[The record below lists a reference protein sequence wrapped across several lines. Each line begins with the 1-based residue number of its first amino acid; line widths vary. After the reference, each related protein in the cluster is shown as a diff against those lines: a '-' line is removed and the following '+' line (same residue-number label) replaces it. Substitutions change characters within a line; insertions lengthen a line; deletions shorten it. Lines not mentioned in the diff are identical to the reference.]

1 MAARRRTRPGAR
13 ALPLTPRRSRFSDC
27 SPAAPAAA
35 AVARLSR
42 RKRSVMAG
50 KPAGRAGNTFRPPR
64 TVPLG
69 LRSFPAVSYHLSAS
83 GTTTASRDAARR
95 PSRPD
100 RKTTMP
106 YASLPRALR
115 PLSAAVAV
123 ATAVL
128 LAGCAVGPDYHRP
141 DTSIP
146 AAFKEAPAGWKVAQ
160 PADRADRGPWWTVYN
175 DPQLDAL
182 IGKLNASNQTIA
194 QSAAAYRQAR
204 ALVTEARAAYF
215 PTVGLTA
222 SGSRARTPRTSSS
235 SSSFGSGSSGSIGN
249 SYSVG
254 LDASWEPDLWGKVSR
269 TVSAQRAGEAA
280 AAADLAN
287 ARLSQQALLAQTYF
301 QLRTSD
307 ALQKLLDDTVKS
319 YAQSLN
325 LTQNQYAQGV
335 AARADVIQAQTQLQ
349 SAQAAAID
357 NGVARAQFEHA
368 IATLIGEPAST
379 FSLPPNP
386 LAAEPPITPV
396 DVPSA
401 LLERRPDIAAAERRA
416 AAANEQIGVAISAF
430 FPTLTL
436 SATGGFQS
444 SVWSQLF
451 TLPAR
456 FWTVGPQLAAT
467 LFDAGLRAAQTD
479 AARATYDQDVA
490 AYRLAVLTAFQDV
503 EDNLAS
509 QRILAQEID
518 VQRQAVD
525 SAEHSLAIVTNQYKA
540 GTVAYLN
547 VLTAQTTA
555 FTAQQKLATIAGQR
569 MVSSVGLVKALGG
582 GWEASDMT
590 RETGDIAA
598 PAPVPVSGAAA
609 PAAAA
614 PSAAAPLAQK

>member
-1 MAARRRTRPGAR
+1 
-13 ALPLTPRRSRFSDC
+13 
-27 SPAAPAAA
+27 
-35 AVARLSR
+35 
-42 RKRSVMAG
+42 
-50 KPAGRAGNTFRPPR
+50 
-64 TVPLG
+64 
-69 LRSFPAVSYHLSAS
+69 
-83 GTTTASRDAARR
+83 
-95 PSRPD
+95 
-100 RKTTMP
+100 MP
-106 YASLPRALR
+106 YAPLPRALR

-123 ATAVL
+123 AMAVL

-175 DPQLDAL
+175 DQSLDAL

-204 ALVTEARAAYF
+204 ALVAEARAAYF

-222 SGSRARTPRTSSS
+222 SGSRSRTGRTST
-235 SSSFGSGSSGSIGN
+235 SSSFGSSASISN

-269 TVSAQRAGEAA
+269 GVSAQRAGEAA

-301 QLRTSD
+301 HLRTSD
-307 ALQKLLDDTVKS
+307 SLQKLLDDTVKS
-319 YAQSLN
+319 YGESLK

-349 SAQAAAID
+349 SAQAASID
-357 NGVARAQFEHA
+357 NGVARAQYEHA

-416 AAANEQIGVAISAF
+416 AAANEQIGVAIAAF

-509 QRILAQEID
+509 QRVLAQEVD

-525 SAEHSLAIVTNQYKA
+525 SAEHALAIVTNQYKA

-582 GWEASDMT
+582 GWDASDMA
-590 RETGDIAA
+590 RETGDMAA
-598 PAPVPVSGAAA
+598 PAPVPASGAAA
-609 PAAAA
+609 PAATA
-614 PSAAAPLAQK
+614 PSAAVPLAQK

>member
-1 MAARRRTRPGAR
+1 
-13 ALPLTPRRSRFSDC
+13 
-27 SPAAPAAA
+27 
-35 AVARLSR
+35 
-42 RKRSVMAG
+42 
-50 KPAGRAGNTFRPPR
+50 
-64 TVPLG
+64 
-69 LRSFPAVSYHLSAS
+69 
-83 GTTTASRDAARR
+83 
-95 PSRPD
+95 
-100 RKTTMP
+100 MP

-160 PADRADRGPWWTVYN
+160 PADRADRGPWWSVYN

-222 SGSRARTPRTSSS
+222 SGSRARSGRVSSSSS
-235 SSSFGSGSSGSIGN
+235 SSSFGSSSSISN

-307 ALQKLLDDTVKS
+307 ALQRLLDDTVKS
-319 YAQSLN
+319 YGESLK

-349 SAQAAAID
+349 SAQAASID
-357 NGVARAQFEHA
+357 NGVARAQYEHA

-416 AAANEQIGVAISAF
+416 AAANEQIGVAIAAF

-525 SAEHSLAIVTNQYKA
+525 SAEHALAIVTNQYKA

-555 FTAQQKLATIAGQR
+555 FTAHQKLATIAGQR

-582 GWEASDMT
+582 GWDASDMT
-590 RETGDIAA
+590 RETGDAAA
-598 PAPVPVSGAAA
+598 PAPVPASATAA
-609 PAAAA
+609 P
-614 PSAAAPLAQK
+614 AAPLAQK

>member
-1 MAARRRTRPGAR
+1 
-13 ALPLTPRRSRFSDC
+13 
-27 SPAAPAAA
+27 
-35 AVARLSR
+35 
-42 RKRSVMAG
+42 
-50 KPAGRAGNTFRPPR
+50 
-64 TVPLG
+64 
-69 LRSFPAVSYHLSAS
+69 
-83 GTTTASRDAARR
+83 
-95 PSRPD
+95 
-100 RKTTMP
+100 MP
-106 YASLPRALR
+106 YASLPRAVR

-175 DPQLDAL
+175 DPQLNAL
-182 IGKLNASNQTIA
+182 IDKLNASNQTIA

-215 PTVGLTA
+215 PTVGLSA
-222 SGSRARTPRTSSS
+222 SGSRSRTPRASSS
-235 SSSFGSGSSGSIGN
+235 SSTFGGSSSAIGN

-307 ALQKLLDDTVKS
+307 ALQKLLDDTVQS
-319 YAQSLN
+319 YQQSLK
-325 LTQNQYAQGV
+325 LTENQYAQGV
-335 AARADVIQAQTQLQ
+335 AARVDVIQAQTQLQ
-349 SAQAAAID
+349 SAQAASID
-357 NGVARAQFEHA
+357 NGVARAQYEHA

-379 FSLPPNP
+379 FSLPPMP
-386 LAAEPPITPV
+386 LAAEPPVTPV

-436 SATGGFQS
+436 SASGGFES

-467 LFDAGLRAAQTD
+467 LFDAGLRAAQTE

-490 AYRLAVLTAFQDV
+490 AYRLSVLTAFQDV

-518 VQRQAVD
+518 VQRQAVEN
-525 SAEHSLAIVTNQYKA
+525 AQHSLAIVTNQYKA

-547 VLTAQTTA
+547 VLTAQATA
-555 FTAQQKLATIAGQR
+555 FTAQQKLASIAGQR

-582 GWEASDMT
+582 GWSTSDMA
-590 RETGDIAA
+590 RETGEMAA
-598 PAPVPVSGAAA
+598 PAPLPASAAAA

-614 PSAAAPLAQK
+614 TSGAGALAQQ

>member
-1 MAARRRTRPGAR
+1 
-13 ALPLTPRRSRFSDC
+13 
-27 SPAAPAAA
+27 
-35 AVARLSR
+35 
-42 RKRSVMAG
+42 
-50 KPAGRAGNTFRPPR
+50 
-64 TVPLG
+64 
-69 LRSFPAVSYHLSAS
+69 
-83 GTTTASRDAARR
+83 
-95 PSRPD
+95 
-100 RKTTMP
+100 MP
-106 YASLPRALR
+106 YAPLPRALR

-204 ALVTEARAAYF
+204 ALVAEARAAYF

-222 SGSRARTPRTSSS
+222 SGSRSRTGRTSTSSS
-235 SSSFGSGSSGSIGN
+235 ASSFGSSSSIGN

-269 TVSAQRAGEAA
+269 SVSAQRAGEAA

-319 YAQSLN
+319 YGESLR

-349 SAQAAAID
+349 SAQAASID
-357 NGVARAQFEHA
+357 NGVARAQYEHA

-416 AAANEQIGVAISAF
+416 AAANEQIGVAIAAF

-436 SATGGFQS
+436 SASGGFQS

-490 AYRLAVLTAFQDV
+490 AYRLAVLNAFQDV

-509 QRILAQEID
+509 QRILAQEVD

-525 SAEHSLAIVTNQYKA
+525 SAEHALAIVTNQYKA

-555 FTAQQKLATIAGQR
+555 FTARQKLATIAGQR

-582 GWEASDMT
+582 GWDASDMA
-590 RETGDIAA
+590 RETGDVAA
-598 PAPVPVSGAAA
+598 PVSGAAA
-609 PAAAA
+609 PAATA

>member
-1 MAARRRTRPGAR
+1 
-13 ALPLTPRRSRFSDC
+13 
-27 SPAAPAAA
+27 
-35 AVARLSR
+35 
-42 RKRSVMAG
+42 
-50 KPAGRAGNTFRPPR
+50 
-64 TVPLG
+64 
-69 LRSFPAVSYHLSAS
+69 
-83 GTTTASRDAARR
+83 
-95 PSRPD
+95 
-100 RKTTMP
+100 MP
-106 YASLPRALR
+106 YAPLPRAFR

-160 PADRADRGPWWTVYN
+160 PADRADRGPWWSVYN

-204 ALVTEARAAYF
+204 ALVAEARAAYF

-222 SGSRARTPRTSSS
+222 SGSRARSGRTSTSSGASGFGSSS
-235 SSSFGSGSSGSIGN
+235 SISN

-269 TVSAQRAGEAA
+269 SVSAQRAGEAA

-319 YAQSLN
+319 YGDSLR

-357 NGVARAQFEHA
+357 NGVARAQYEHA

-386 LAAEPPITPV
+386 LTAQPPITPV

-416 AAANEQIGVAISAF
+416 ASANEQIGVAIAAF

-509 QRILAQEID
+509 QRILAQEVD

-525 SAEHSLAIVTNQYKA
+525 SAEQALAIVTNQYKA

-547 VLTAQTTA
+547 VLSAQTTA

-582 GWEASDMT
+582 GWDASDMA
-590 RETGDIAA
+590 RETGDVAA
-598 PAPVPVSGAAA
+598 PAPVPASGAAA
-609 PAAAA
+609 PAATS

>member
-1 MAARRRTRPGAR
+1 
-13 ALPLTPRRSRFSDC
+13 
-27 SPAAPAAA
+27 
-35 AVARLSR
+35 
-42 RKRSVMAG
+42 
-50 KPAGRAGNTFRPPR
+50 
-64 TVPLG
+64 
-69 LRSFPAVSYHLSAS
+69 
-83 GTTTASRDAARR
+83 
-95 PSRPD
+95 
-100 RKTTMP
+100 MP
-106 YASLPRALR
+106 YALLPRAFR

-160 PADRADRGPWWTVYN
+160 PADRADRGPWWAVYN

-204 ALVTEARAAYF
+204 ALVAEARAAYF

-222 SGSRARTPRTSSS
+222 SGSRARSGRTSTSSS
-235 SSSFGSGSSGSIGN
+235 ASGFGSSSSISN

-269 TVSAQRAGEAA
+269 SVSAQRAGEAA

-307 ALQKLLDDTVKS
+307 ALQRLLDDTVKS
-319 YAQSLN
+319 YGDSLR

-349 SAQAAAID
+349 SAQAASID
-357 NGVARAQFEHA
+357 NGVARAQYEHA

-386 LAAEPPITPV
+386 LTAQPPITPV

-416 AAANEQIGVAISAF
+416 ASANEQIGVAIAAF

-509 QRILAQEID
+509 QRILAQEVD

-525 SAEHSLAIVTNQYKA
+525 SAEHALAIVTNQYKA

-547 VLTAQTTA
+547 VLSAQTTA

-582 GWEASDMT
+582 GWDASDMA
-590 RETGDIAA
+590 RETGDMAA
-598 PAPVPVSGAAA
+598 PAPVPASGAAA
-609 PAAAA
+609 PTATS

>member
-1 MAARRRTRPGAR
+1 MPYVPS
-13 ALPLTPRRSRFSDC
+13 PL
-27 SPAAPAAA
+27 AA
-35 AVARLSR
+35 AVA
-42 RKRSVMAG
+42 
-50 KPAGRAGNTFRPPR
+50 F
-64 TVPLG
+64 
-69 LRSFPAVSYHLSAS
+69 
-83 GTTTASRDAARR
+83 
-95 PSRPD
+95 
-100 RKTTMP
+100 
-106 YASLPRALR
+106 
-115 PLSAAVAV
+115 

-141 DTSIP
+141 DTPMP

-160 PADRADRGPWWTVYN
+160 PADGADRGAWWRVYG

-182 IGKLNASNQTIA
+182 IDKLNASNQTIA

-204 ALVTEARAAYF
+204 ALVAEARAAYF

-222 SGSRARTPRTSSS
+222 SGSRSRSPRASLSSGS
-235 SSSFGSGSSGSIGN
+235 SSSFGGGSSGSIGN

-269 TVSAQRAGEAA
+269 TVGAQRAGEAA

-287 ARLSQQALLAQTYF
+287 ARLSQQATLAQTYF
-301 QLRTSD
+301 QLRTAD
-307 ALQKLLDDTVKS
+307 TLQMLLDDTVAS
-319 YAQSLN
+319 YARSLQ
-325 LTQNQYAQGV
+325 LTQNRYAQGV

-357 NGVARAQFEHA
+357 NGVARAQYEHA

-379 FSLPPNP
+379 FSLPPLP
-386 LAAEPPITPV
+386 LAAEPPVTPV
-396 DVPSA
+396 GVPSA

-436 SATGGFQS
+436 SAQGGVQS
-444 SVWSQLF
+444 SVWSNLF

-467 LFDAGLRAAQTD
+467 LFDAGLRAAQTE

-490 AYRLAVLTAFQDV
+490 AYRLSVLTAFQDV

-509 QRILAQEID
+509 QRILAREID

-525 SAEHSLAIVTNQYKA
+525 SAEHALAIVTNQYKA
-540 GTVAYLN
+540 GTVDYLN

-555 FTAQQKLATIAGQR
+555 FSAHQKLATIAGQR

-582 GWEASDMT
+582 GWDVSQIA
-590 RETGDIAA
+590 RETGGVAA
-598 PAPVPVSGAAA
+598 PAPASGAAA
-609 PAAAA
+609 VPV
-614 PSAAAPLAQK
+614 AQK

>member
-1 MAARRRTRPGAR
+1 
-13 ALPLTPRRSRFSDC
+13 
-27 SPAAPAAA
+27 
-35 AVARLSR
+35 
-42 RKRSVMAG
+42 
-50 KPAGRAGNTFRPPR
+50 
-64 TVPLG
+64 
-69 LRSFPAVSYHLSAS
+69 
-83 GTTTASRDAARR
+83 
-95 PSRPD
+95 
-100 RKTTMP
+100 MP
-106 YASLPRALR
+106 YAPLPRAFR

-160 PADRADRGPWWTVYN
+160 PADRADRGPWWSVYN

-204 ALVTEARAAYF
+204 ALVAEARAAYF

-222 SGSRARTPRTSSS
+222 SGSRARSGRTSTSSGASGFGSSS
-235 SSSFGSGSSGSIGN
+235 SISN

-269 TVSAQRAGEAA
+269 SVSAQRAGEAA

-319 YAQSLN
+319 YGDSLR

-357 NGVARAQFEHA
+357 NGVARAQYEHA

-386 LAAEPPITPV
+386 LTAQPPITPV

-416 AAANEQIGVAISAF
+416 ASANEQIGVAIAAF

-509 QRILAQEID
+509 QRILAQEVD

-525 SAEHSLAIVTNQYKA
+525 SAEQALAIVTNQYKA

-547 VLTAQTTA
+547 VLSAQTTA
-555 FTAQQKLATIAGQR
+555 FTAQQKLATISGQR

-582 GWEASDMT
+582 GWDVSDMA
-590 RETGDIAA
+590 RETGDVA
-598 PAPVPVSGAAA
+598 APVPASGAAA
-609 PAAAA
+609 STATA

>member
-1 MAARRRTRPGAR
+1 
-13 ALPLTPRRSRFSDC
+13 
-27 SPAAPAAA
+27 
-35 AVARLSR
+35 
-42 RKRSVMAG
+42 
-50 KPAGRAGNTFRPPR
+50 
-64 TVPLG
+64 
-69 LRSFPAVSYHLSAS
+69 
-83 GTTTASRDAARR
+83 
-95 PSRPD
+95 
-100 RKTTMP
+100 MP
-106 YASLPRALR
+106 YAPLPRALR

-160 PADRADRGPWWTVYN
+160 PADRTDRGPWWTVYN

-182 IGKLNASNQTIA
+182 IGKLNTSNQTIA

-204 ALVTEARAAYF
+204 ALVAEARAAYF

-222 SGSRARTPRTSSS
+222 SGSRSRTGRTSTSSTSGFGSSS
-235 SSSFGSGSSGSIGN
+235 SISN

-269 TVSAQRAGEAA
+269 SVSAQRAGEAA

-319 YAQSLN
+319 YGESLK

-349 SAQAAAID
+349 SAQAASID
-357 NGVARAQFEHA
+357 NGVARAQYEHA

-379 FSLPPNP
+379 FSLPPSP
-386 LAAEPPITPV
+386 LSAQPPIMPV

-416 AAANEQIGVAISAF
+416 AAANEQIGVAIAAF

-509 QRILAQEID
+509 QRILAQEVD

-525 SAEHSLAIVTNQYKA
+525 SAEHALAIVTNQYKA

-555 FTAQQKLATIAGQR
+555 FTAQQKLATIGGQR

-582 GWEASDMT
+582 GWDASDMA
-590 RETGDIAA
+590 RETGDVAA
-598 PAPVPVSGAAA
+598 PAPVPASAAAA
-609 PAAAA
+609 PAATA

>member
-1 MAARRRTRPGAR
+1 
-13 ALPLTPRRSRFSDC
+13 
-27 SPAAPAAA
+27 
-35 AVARLSR
+35 
-42 RKRSVMAG
+42 
-50 KPAGRAGNTFRPPR
+50 
-64 TVPLG
+64 
-69 LRSFPAVSYHLSAS
+69 
-83 GTTTASRDAARR
+83 
-95 PSRPD
+95 
-100 RKTTMP
+100 MP
-106 YASLPRALR
+106 YAPLPRAFR

-160 PADRADRGPWWTVYN
+160 PADRADRGPWWTVYD

-204 ALVTEARAAYF
+204 ALVAEARAAYF

-222 SGSRARTPRTSSS
+222 SGSRARSGRTSTSSS
-235 SSSFGSGSSGSIGN
+235 ASGFGSSSSISN

-269 TVSAQRAGEAA
+269 SVSAQRAGEAA

-307 ALQKLLDDTVKS
+307 ALQRLLDDTVKS
-319 YAQSLN
+319 YGDSLK

-357 NGVARAQFEHA
+357 NGVARAQYEHA

-386 LAAEPPITPV
+386 LTAQPPITPV

-416 AAANEQIGVAISAF
+416 ASANEQIGVAIAAF

-509 QRILAQEID
+509 QRILAQEVD

-525 SAEHSLAIVTNQYKA
+525 SAEQALAIVTNQYKA

-547 VLTAQTTA
+547 VLSAQTTA

-582 GWEASDMT
+582 GWDASDMA
-590 RETGDIAA
+590 RETGGMA
-598 PAPVPVSGAAA
+598 APVPASGAAA
-609 PAAAA
+609 SAATA

>member
-1 MAARRRTRPGAR
+1 
-13 ALPLTPRRSRFSDC
+13 
-27 SPAAPAAA
+27 
-35 AVARLSR
+35 
-42 RKRSVMAG
+42 
-50 KPAGRAGNTFRPPR
+50 
-64 TVPLG
+64 
-69 LRSFPAVSYHLSAS
+69 
-83 GTTTASRDAARR
+83 
-95 PSRPD
+95 
-100 RKTTMP
+100 MP
-106 YASLPRALR
+106 YAPLPRALR

-123 ATAVL
+123 AMAVL

-204 ALVTEARAAYF
+204 ALVAEARAAYF

-222 SGSRARTPRTSSS
+222 SGSRSRTGRASTSSTSGFGS
-235 SSSFGSGSSGSIGN
+235 SSSIGN

-269 TVSAQRAGEAA
+269 SVSAQRAGEAA

-319 YAQSLN
+319 YGESLK

-349 SAQAAAID
+349 SAQAAAIE
-357 NGVARAQFEHA
+357 NGVARAQYEHA

-416 AAANEQIGVAISAF
+416 AAANEQIGVAIAAF

-509 QRILAQEID
+509 QRILAQEVD
-518 VQRQAVD
+518 VQRQTVD
-525 SAEHSLAIVTNQYKA
+525 SAEHALAIVTNQYKA

-555 FTAQQKLATIAGQR
+555 FTAQQKLATIGGQR

-582 GWEASDMT
+582 GWDASDMA
-590 RETGDIAA
+590 RETGDVA
-598 PAPVPVSGAAA
+598 APVPASG
-609 PAAAA
+609 AAA

>member
-1 MAARRRTRPGAR
+1 
-13 ALPLTPRRSRFSDC
+13 
-27 SPAAPAAA
+27 
-35 AVARLSR
+35 
-42 RKRSVMAG
+42 
-50 KPAGRAGNTFRPPR
+50 
-64 TVPLG
+64 
-69 LRSFPAVSYHLSAS
+69 
-83 GTTTASRDAARR
+83 
-95 PSRPD
+95 
-100 RKTTMP
+100 MP
-106 YASLPRALR
+106 YAPLPRAFR

-160 PADRADRGPWWTVYN
+160 PADRADRGPWWSVYN

-222 SGSRARTPRTSSS
+222 SGSRARSARTSG
-235 SSSFGSGSSGSIGN
+235 SSSFGSSSSISN

-319 YAQSLN
+319 YGESLK

-349 SAQAAAID
+349 SAQAAAIE
-357 NGVARAQFEHA
+357 NGVARAQYEHA

-416 AAANEQIGVAISAF
+416 ASANEQIGVAIAAF

-509 QRILAQEID
+509 QRILAQEVD

-525 SAEHSLAIVTNQYKA
+525 SAEHALAIVTNQYKA

-582 GWEASDMT
+582 GWDASDMT
-590 RETGDIAA
+590 RETGDMAA
-598 PAPVPVSGAAA
+598 PAPVPASGAAA
-609 PAAAA
+609 PAAV
-614 PSAAAPLAQK
+614 PVAQK

>member
-1 MAARRRTRPGAR
+1 MPYVPSPRDRR
-13 ALPLTPRRSRFSDC
+13 PL
-27 SPAAPAAA
+27 AA
-35 AVARLSR
+35 AVA
-42 RKRSVMAG
+42 
-50 KPAGRAGNTFRPPR
+50 F
-64 TVPLG
+64 
-69 LRSFPAVSYHLSAS
+69 
-83 GTTTASRDAARR
+83 
-95 PSRPD
+95 
-100 RKTTMP
+100 
-106 YASLPRALR
+106 
-115 PLSAAVAV
+115 

-141 DTSIP
+141 DTPMP

-160 PADRADRGPWWTVYN
+160 PADGADRGAWWRVYG

-182 IGKLNASNQTIA
+182 IDKLNASNQTIA

-204 ALVTEARAAYF
+204 ALVAEARAAYF

-222 SGSRARTPRTSSS
+222 SGSRSRSPRASLSSGS
-235 SSSFGSGSSGSIGN
+235 SSSFGGGSSGSIGN

-269 TVSAQRAGEAA
+269 TVGAQRAGEAA

-287 ARLSQQALLAQTYF
+287 ARLSQQATLAQTYF
-301 QLRTSD
+301 QLRTAD
-307 ALQKLLDDTVKS
+307 TLQMLLDDTVAS
-319 YAQSLN
+319 YARSLQ
-325 LTQNQYAQGV
+325 LTQNRYAQGV

-357 NGVARAQFEHA
+357 NGVARAQYEHA

-379 FSLPPNP
+379 FSLPPLP
-386 LAAEPPITPV
+386 LTAEPPVTPV
-396 DVPSA
+396 GVPSA

-436 SATGGFQS
+436 SAQGGVQS
-444 SVWSQLF
+444 SVWSTLF

-467 LFDAGLRAAQTD
+467 LFDAGLRAAQTE

-490 AYRLAVLTAFQDV
+490 AYRLSVLTAFQDV

-525 SAEHSLAIVTNQYKA
+525 SAEHALAIVTNQYKA
-540 GTVAYLN
+540 GTVDYLN

-555 FTAQQKLATIAGQR
+555 FSAHQKLATIAGQR

-582 GWEASDMT
+582 GWDVSQIA
-590 RETGDIAA
+590 RETGGVAA
-598 PAPVPVSGAAA
+598 PAPASGAAA
-609 PAAAA
+609 VPV
-614 PSAAAPLAQK
+614 AQK

>member
-1 MAARRRTRPGAR
+1 
-13 ALPLTPRRSRFSDC
+13 
-27 SPAAPAAA
+27 
-35 AVARLSR
+35 
-42 RKRSVMAG
+42 
-50 KPAGRAGNTFRPPR
+50 
-64 TVPLG
+64 
-69 LRSFPAVSYHLSAS
+69 
-83 GTTTASRDAARR
+83 
-95 PSRPD
+95 
-100 RKTTMP
+100 MP

-146 AAFKEAPAGWKVAQ
+146 AAYKEAPAGWKVAQ
-160 PADRADRGPWWTVYN
+160 PADRTDRGPWWTVYN

-204 ALVTEARAAYF
+204 ALVTEASAAYF
-215 PTVGLTA
+215 PTVGFT
-222 SGSRARTPRTSSS
+222 GSATRSRSAVSSAAA
-235 SSSFGSGSSGSIGN
+235 SSGIN
-249 SYSVG
+249 SGPISTNYNIG

-319 YAQSLN
+319 YQQSLT

-349 SAQAAAID
+349 SAQASAID
-357 NGVARAQFEHA
+357 NGVARAQYEHA

-401 LLERRPDIAAAERRA
+401 ILERRPDIAAAERRA

-525 SAEHSLAIVTNQYKA
+525 SAEHALAIVTNQYKA

-555 FTAQQKLATIAGQR
+555 FTAQQKLSTIAGQR

-582 GWEASDMT
+582 GWNVSEMARENGDM
-590 RETGDIAA
+590 AA
-598 PAPVPVSGAAA
+598 PAPVPASGAAA
-609 PAAAA
+609 PAATA
-614 PSAAAPLAQK
+614 PSVATPLAQK

>member
-1 MAARRRTRPGAR
+1 MPYVPSPRDRR
-13 ALPLTPRRSRFSDC
+13 PL
-27 SPAAPAAA
+27 AA
-35 AVARLSR
+35 AVA
-42 RKRSVMAG
+42 
-50 KPAGRAGNTFRPPR
+50 F
-64 TVPLG
+64 
-69 LRSFPAVSYHLSAS
+69 
-83 GTTTASRDAARR
+83 
-95 PSRPD
+95 
-100 RKTTMP
+100 
-106 YASLPRALR
+106 
-115 PLSAAVAV
+115 

-141 DTSIP
+141 DTPMP

-160 PADRADRGPWWTVYN
+160 PADGADRGAWWRVYG

-182 IGKLNASNQTIA
+182 IDKLNASNQTIA

-204 ALVTEARAAYF
+204 ALVAEARAAYF

-222 SGSRARTPRTSSS
+222 SGSRSRTPRASLSSGS
-235 SSSFGSGSSGSIGN
+235 SSSFGGGSSGSIGN

-269 TVSAQRAGEAA
+269 TVGAQRAGEAA

-287 ARLSQQALLAQTYF
+287 ARLSQQATLAQTYF
-301 QLRTSD
+301 QLRTAD
-307 ALQKLLDDTVKS
+307 TLQMLLDDTVAS
-319 YAQSLN
+319 YARSLQ
-325 LTQNQYAQGV
+325 LTQNRYAQGV

-357 NGVARAQFEHA
+357 NGVARAQYEHA

-379 FSLPPNP
+379 FSLPPLP
-386 LAAEPPITPV
+386 LAAEPPVTPV
-396 DVPSA
+396 GVPSA

-436 SATGGFQS
+436 SAQGGVQS
-444 SVWSQLF
+444 SVWSNLF

-467 LFDAGLRAAQTD
+467 LFDAGLRAAQTE

-490 AYRLAVLTAFQDV
+490 AYRLSVLTAFQDV

-509 QRILAQEID
+509 QRILAREID

-525 SAEHSLAIVTNQYKA
+525 SAEHALAIVTNQYKA
-540 GTVAYLN
+540 GTVDYLN

-555 FTAQQKLATIAGQR
+555 FSAHQKLATIAGQR

-582 GWEASDMT
+582 GWDVSQIA
-590 RETGDIAA
+590 RETGGVAA
-598 PAPVPVSGAAA
+598 PAPASGAAA
-609 PAAAA
+609 VPV
-614 PSAAAPLAQK
+614 AQK

>member
-1 MAARRRTRPGAR
+1 
-13 ALPLTPRRSRFSDC
+13 
-27 SPAAPAAA
+27 
-35 AVARLSR
+35 
-42 RKRSVMAG
+42 
-50 KPAGRAGNTFRPPR
+50 
-64 TVPLG
+64 
-69 LRSFPAVSYHLSAS
+69 
-83 GTTTASRDAARR
+83 
-95 PSRPD
+95 
-100 RKTTMP
+100 MP
-106 YASLPRALR
+106 YAPLPRAFR

-160 PADRADRGPWWTVYN
+160 PADRADRGPWWSVYD

-204 ALVTEARAAYF
+204 ALVAEARAAYF

-222 SGSRARTPRTSSS
+222 SGSRARSGRTSTSSS
-235 SSSFGSGSSGSIGN
+235 ASGFGSSSSISN

-269 TVSAQRAGEAA
+269 SVSAQRAGEAA

-319 YAQSLN
+319 YGDSLR

-357 NGVARAQFEHA
+357 NGVARAQYEHA

-386 LAAEPPITPV
+386 LTAQPPITPV

-416 AAANEQIGVAISAF
+416 ASANEQIGVAIAAF

-509 QRILAQEID
+509 QRILAQEVD

-525 SAEHSLAIVTNQYKA
+525 SAEQALAIVTNQYKA

-547 VLTAQTTA
+547 VLSAQTTA

-582 GWEASDMT
+582 GWDASDMA
-590 RETGDIAA
+590 RETGDVAA
-598 PAPVPVSGAAA
+598 PAPVPASGAAA
-609 PAAAA
+609 SAATA

>member
-1 MAARRRTRPGAR
+1 
-13 ALPLTPRRSRFSDC
+13 
-27 SPAAPAAA
+27 
-35 AVARLSR
+35 
-42 RKRSVMAG
+42 
-50 KPAGRAGNTFRPPR
+50 
-64 TVPLG
+64 
-69 LRSFPAVSYHLSAS
+69 
-83 GTTTASRDAARR
+83 
-95 PSRPD
+95 
-100 RKTTMP
+100 MP
-106 YASLPRALR
+106 YAPLPRAFR

-204 ALVTEARAAYF
+204 ALVAEARAAYF

-222 SGSRARTPRTSSS
+222 SGSRARSGRTSTSSS
-235 SSSFGSGSSGSIGN
+235 ASGFGSSSSISN

-269 TVSAQRAGEAA
+269 SVSAQRAGEAA

-307 ALQKLLDDTVKS
+307 ALQRLLDDTVKS
-319 YAQSLN
+319 YGDSLK

-357 NGVARAQFEHA
+357 NGVARAQYEHA

-386 LAAEPPITPV
+386 LTAQPPITPV

-416 AAANEQIGVAISAF
+416 ASANEQIGVAIAAF

-509 QRILAQEID
+509 QRILAQEVD

-525 SAEHSLAIVTNQYKA
+525 SAEHALAIVTNQYKA

-547 VLTAQTTA
+547 VLSAQTTA

-582 GWEASDMT
+582 GWDASDMA
-590 RETGDIAA
+590 RETGDTA
-598 PAPVPVSGAAA
+598 APVPAS
-609 PAAAA
+609 
-614 PSAAAPLAQK
+614 SAATTPVALK

>member
-1 MAARRRTRPGAR
+1 MPYVPSPRARR
-13 ALPLTPRRSRFSDC
+13 PL
-27 SPAAPAAA
+27 AA
-35 AVARLSR
+35 AVA
-42 RKRSVMAG
+42 
-50 KPAGRAGNTFRPPR
+50 F
-64 TVPLG
+64 
-69 LRSFPAVSYHLSAS
+69 
-83 GTTTASRDAARR
+83 
-95 PSRPD
+95 
-100 RKTTMP
+100 
-106 YASLPRALR
+106 
-115 PLSAAVAV
+115 

-141 DTSIP
+141 DTPMP

-160 PADRADRGPWWTVYN
+160 PADGADRGAWWRVYG

-182 IGKLNASNQTIA
+182 IDKLNASNQTIA

-204 ALVTEARAAYF
+204 ALVAEARAAYF

-222 SGSRARTPRTSSS
+222 SGSRSRTPRASLSSGS
-235 SSSFGSGSSGSIGN
+235 SSSFGGGSSGSIGN

-269 TVSAQRAGEAA
+269 TVGAQRAGEAA

-287 ARLSQQALLAQTYF
+287 ARLSQQATLAQTYF
-301 QLRTSD
+301 QLRTAD
-307 ALQKLLDDTVKS
+307 ALQMLLDDTVAS
-319 YAQSLN
+319 YARSLQ
-325 LTQNQYAQGV
+325 LTQNRYAQGV

-357 NGVARAQFEHA
+357 NGVARAQYEHA

-379 FSLPPNP
+379 FSLPPLP
-386 LAAEPPITPV
+386 LAAEPPVTPV
-396 DVPSA
+396 GVPSA

-436 SATGGFQS
+436 SAQGGVQS
-444 SVWSQLF
+444 SVWSNLF

-467 LFDAGLRAAQTD
+467 LFDAGLRAAQTE
-479 AARATYDQDVA
+479 AARASYDQDVA
-490 AYRLAVLTAFQDV
+490 AYRLSVLTAFQDV

-525 SAEHSLAIVTNQYKA
+525 SAEHALAIVTNQYKA
-540 GTVAYLN
+540 GTVDYLN

-555 FTAQQKLATIAGQR
+555 FSAHQKLATIAGQR

-582 GWEASDMT
+582 GWDVSQIA
-590 RETGDIAA
+590 RETGGVAA
-598 PAPVPVSGAAA
+598 PAPASGAAA
-609 PAAAA
+609 VPV
-614 PSAAAPLAQK
+614 AQK

>member
-1 MAARRRTRPGAR
+1 
-13 ALPLTPRRSRFSDC
+13 
-27 SPAAPAAA
+27 
-35 AVARLSR
+35 
-42 RKRSVMAG
+42 
-50 KPAGRAGNTFRPPR
+50 
-64 TVPLG
+64 
-69 LRSFPAVSYHLSAS
+69 
-83 GTTTASRDAARR
+83 
-95 PSRPD
+95 
-100 RKTTMP
+100 MP
-106 YASLPRALR
+106 YAPLPRALR

-204 ALVTEARAAYF
+204 ALVAEARAAYF

-222 SGSRARTPRTSSS
+222 SGSRSRTGRTSASS
-235 SSSFGSGSSGSIGN
+235 SASSFGSSSSIGN

-269 TVSAQRAGEAA
+269 SVSAQRAGEAA

-319 YAQSLN
+319 YGESLR

-349 SAQAAAID
+349 SAQAASID
-357 NGVARAQFEHA
+357 NGVARAQYEHA

-416 AAANEQIGVAISAF
+416 AAANEQIGVAIAAF

-436 SATGGFQS
+436 SASGGFQS

-490 AYRLAVLTAFQDV
+490 AYRLAVLSAFQDV

-509 QRILAQEID
+509 QRILAQEVD

-525 SAEHSLAIVTNQYKA
+525 SAEHALAIVTNQYKA

-555 FTAQQKLATIAGQR
+555 FTARQKLATIAGQR

-582 GWEASDMT
+582 GWDASDMA
-590 RETGDIAA
+590 RETGDVAA
-598 PAPVPVSGAAA
+598 PAPASGAAA
-609 PAAAA
+609 PAATA

>member
-1 MAARRRTRPGAR
+1 
-13 ALPLTPRRSRFSDC
+13 
-27 SPAAPAAA
+27 
-35 AVARLSR
+35 
-42 RKRSVMAG
+42 
-50 KPAGRAGNTFRPPR
+50 
-64 TVPLG
+64 
-69 LRSFPAVSYHLSAS
+69 
-83 GTTTASRDAARR
+83 
-95 PSRPD
+95 
-100 RKTTMP
+100 MP
-106 YASLPRALR
+106 YAPLPRALR

-160 PADRADRGPWWTVYN
+160 PADRADRGPWWTVYD
-175 DPQLDAL
+175 DPQLNAL
-182 IGKLNASNQTIA
+182 IDKLNASNQTIA

-204 ALVTEARAAYF
+204 ALVSEARAAYF
-215 PTVGLTA
+215 PTVGLSA
-222 SGSRARTPRTSSS
+222 SGSRARTPRSSFSSGS
-235 SSSFGSGSSGSIGN
+235 SSSFGSSTSGSISN

-307 ALQKLLDDTVKS
+307 ALQKLLDETVQS
-319 YAQSLN
+319 YRQSLQ

-357 NGVARAQFEHA
+357 NGVARAQYEHA

-379 FSLPPNP
+379 FSLPPMP
-386 LAAEPPITPV
+386 LTAEPPVTPV
-396 DVPSA
+396 DVPST

-436 SATGGFQS
+436 SASGGFES

-467 LFDAGLRAAQTD
+467 LFDAGLRAAQTE

-490 AYRLAVLTAFQDV
+490 AYRLAVLSAFQDV

-518 VQRQAVD
+518 VQRQAVE
-525 SAEHSLAIVTNQYKA
+525 SAEHALAIVTNQYKA

-555 FTAQQKLATIAGQR
+555 FTARQKLATITGQR

-582 GWEASDMT
+582 GWNVSDIA
-590 RETGDIAA
+590 RETGDMAA
-598 PAPVPVSGAAA
+598 PAAVPASGAAA
-609 PAAAA
+609 ASAVSAVSAA
-614 PSAAAPLAQK
+614 PAGGTLARQ

>member
-1 MAARRRTRPGAR
+1 
-13 ALPLTPRRSRFSDC
+13 
-27 SPAAPAAA
+27 
-35 AVARLSR
+35 
-42 RKRSVMAG
+42 
-50 KPAGRAGNTFRPPR
+50 
-64 TVPLG
+64 
-69 LRSFPAVSYHLSAS
+69 
-83 GTTTASRDAARR
+83 
-95 PSRPD
+95 
-100 RKTTMP
+100 MP
-106 YASLPRALR
+106 YAPLPRALR

-160 PADRADRGPWWTVYN
+160 PADRTDRGPWWSVYH

-182 IGKLNASNQTIA
+182 VGKLNASNQTIA

-204 ALVTEARAAYF
+204 ALVAEARAAYF

-222 SGSRARTPRTSSS
+222 SGSRSRTGRASTSSS
-235 SSSFGSGSSGSIGN
+235 ASGFGSSSSISN

-301 QLRTSD
+301 QLRTAD

-319 YAQSLN
+319 YGESLK

-357 NGVARAQFEHA
+357 NGVARAQYEHA

-379 FSLPPNP
+379 FSLAPNP

-416 AAANEQIGVAISAF
+416 AAANEQIGVAIAAF

-509 QRILAQEID
+509 QRILAQEVD

-525 SAEHSLAIVTNQYKA
+525 SAQHALAIVTNQYKA

-582 GWEASDMT
+582 GWDASDMA
-590 RETGDIAA
+590 RETGDVAA
-598 PAPVPVSGAAA
+598 PAPASGAAA
-609 PAAAA
+609 PAATA
-614 PSAAAPLAQK
+614 PSAAVPLAQK

>member
-1 MAARRRTRPGAR
+1 
-13 ALPLTPRRSRFSDC
+13 
-27 SPAAPAAA
+27 
-35 AVARLSR
+35 
-42 RKRSVMAG
+42 
-50 KPAGRAGNTFRPPR
+50 
-64 TVPLG
+64 
-69 LRSFPAVSYHLSAS
+69 
-83 GTTTASRDAARR
+83 
-95 PSRPD
+95 
-100 RKTTMP
+100 MP
-106 YASLPRALR
+106 YAPLPRAFR

-222 SGSRARTPRTSSS
+222 SGSRSRTGRTSTSSNFGGSS
-235 SSSFGSGSSGSIGN
+235 SISN

-269 TVSAQRAGEAA
+269 SVSAQRAGEAA

-319 YAQSLN
+319 YGESLK

-357 NGVARAQFEHA
+357 NGVARAQYEHA

-386 LAAEPPITPV
+386 LTAEPPITPV

-416 AAANEQIGVAISAF
+416 AAANEQIGVAIAAF

-436 SATGGFQS
+436 SASGGFQS

-582 GWEASDMT
+582 GWNVTDIA
-590 RETGDIAA
+590 RETGDVAA
-598 PAPVPVSGAAA
+598 PAPAPAPASGAGAT
-609 PAAAA
+609 PV
-614 PSAAAPLAQK
+614 AQQ